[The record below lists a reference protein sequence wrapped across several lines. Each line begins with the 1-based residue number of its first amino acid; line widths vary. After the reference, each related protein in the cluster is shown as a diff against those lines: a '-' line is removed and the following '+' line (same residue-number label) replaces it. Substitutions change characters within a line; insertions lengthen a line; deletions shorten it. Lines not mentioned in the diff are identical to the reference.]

1 MHGQPLWAGRAIAA
15 RERGAWRCG
24 ASMWVLMIVLA
35 SCQDVAEQPAQIEP
49 VTFDPAYPSLHT
61 VPARPQLSYTVE
73 QRRAIV
79 DMLIADRANA
89 RYTEEVVRYRA
100 GLSSEPPPAAPALAA
115 VSPNLAAPG
124 PDGAHA
130 TTPPDAPRAVPAI
143 IPETKFQTEDGS
155 LDSFMRDMVSGRAG
169 PQRPANPAPAGRPD
183 ANAGA
188 LGTGAAGAGATELIA
203 QAAAYPPRSQAVILA
218 MPPDPASLP
227 PPRPAPPLAS
237 TEAQDLA
244 SLGAQYKSLP
254 PPPPD
259 TPTLAGRAP
268 GAVWGAPDM
277 APGPA
282 DGPLAMLADAVA
294 DAGLPRRSDLPP
306 AEPALAERAP
316 GVVWGMPDM
325 APAPAATPTAQV
337 AEVKSAPRAGPMVG
351 GSHEPA
357 HAAPAVTSAPAAIEP
372 LLAGRAPGA
381 VWGIPDRARA
391 AAPTTQAA
399 EVEAGSYQGPE
410 HGAPPESFAPGPNEP
425 RLAGR
430 APGVVWGMPDMA
442 PTPAGPAAARP
453 ASRVVQP
460 MPLPGPVN
468 PAAAPAE
475 TVLAGQAGTPAQ
487 TTPPSRQ
494 PAPPMPAP
502 AKPAPPAAAVTL
514 LAGAAPEGAGGRAEQ
529 TSAAVPAAL
538 ALLPAPAK
546 PTSEGN
552 AIETGPPTMAVAD
565 RPTQHPV
572 SRPAA
577 GRGIALTD
585 GLVAIDVATSRDR
598 DAALGSIPFR
608 PESAMLTPDAV
619 VLLAQFLNGAE
630 APAARIRIVGEAAA
644 PALAL
649 DRARAVGLALVQGGV
664 AADRLEL
671 TLAHGGSGDQARL
684 FLAAPEL

>member
-1 MHGQPLWAGRAIAA
+1 
-15 RERGAWRCG
+15 
-24 ASMWVLMIVLA
+24 
-35 SCQDVAEQPAQIEP
+35 
-49 VTFDPAYPSLHT
+49 
-61 VPARPQLSYTVE
+61 
-73 QRRAIV
+73 
-79 DMLIADRANA
+79 
-89 RYTEEVVRYRA
+89 
-100 GLSSEPPPAAPALAA
+100 
-115 VSPNLAAPG
+115 
-124 PDGAHA
+124 
-130 TTPPDAPRAVPAI
+130 
-143 IPETKFQTEDGS
+143 
-155 LDSFMRDMVSGRAG
+155 
-169 PQRPANPAPAGRPD
+169 
-183 ANAGA
+183 
-188 LGTGAAGAGATELIA
+188 
-203 QAAAYPPRSQAVILA
+203 
-218 MPPDPASLP
+218 
-227 PPRPAPPLAS
+227 
-237 TEAQDLA
+237 
-244 SLGAQYKSLP
+244 
-254 PPPPD
+254 
-259 TPTLAGRAP
+259 
-268 GAVWGAPDM
+268 
-277 APGPA
+277 
-282 DGPLAMLADAVA
+282 
-294 DAGLPRRSDLPP
+294 
-306 AEPALAERAP
+306 
-316 GVVWGMPDM
+316 
-325 APAPAATPTAQV
+325 
-337 AEVKSAPRAGPMVG
+337 
-351 GSHEPA
+351 
-357 HAAPAVTSAPAAIEP
+357 
-372 LLAGRAPGA
+372 
-381 VWGIPDRARA
+381 
-391 AAPTTQAA
+391 
-399 EVEAGSYQGPE
+399 
-410 HGAPPESFAPGPNEP
+410 
-425 RLAGR
+425 
-430 APGVVWGMPDMA
+430 VVWGMPDMA

-565 RPTQHPV
+565 RPTRHQV

-577 GRGIALTD
+577 GSGIALTD